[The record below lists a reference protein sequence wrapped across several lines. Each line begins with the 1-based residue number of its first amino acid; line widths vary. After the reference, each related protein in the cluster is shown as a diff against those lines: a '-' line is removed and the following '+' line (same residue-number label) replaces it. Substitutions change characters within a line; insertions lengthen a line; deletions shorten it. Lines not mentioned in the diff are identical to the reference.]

1 MSKVFRARFVA
12 DLRKNDIKDKVL
24 FDALFKHNWVVY
36 AKKPFGNPTSVVEY
50 LGRYTHKIAISN
62 HRIKSISKDKV
73 SFSVKNYKKNGK
85 KEVLTLKTEEFIR
98 RFALHIL
105 PKGFVRMRH
114 FGFLSTTGK
123 RKHLKRL
130 QKELGKA
137 KVYIKRSEIQHLL
150 CPRCKKGKLETVCIF
165 SGKDPPKRW
174 LKRLEAQN
182 RMHKKTKY

>member
-1 MSKVFRARFVA
+1 MFAKG
-12 DLRKNDIKDKVL
+12 
-24 FDALFKHNWVVY
+24 WVIY

-62 HRIKSISKDKV
+62 HRIKSVTNDKV
-73 SFSVKNYKKNGK
+73 SFSVKNYKKKGK

-114 FGFLSTTGK
+114 FGFLNSTGK

-137 KVYIKRSEIQHLL
+137 KVYKKRSEIQYLL

-165 SGKDPPKRW
+165 SGKNPPKRW
-174 LKRLEAQN
+174 LKRFEAQN
-182 RMHKKTKY
+182 RMHKKTTY